1 VSMSSQG
8 PGWWQA
14 SDGRWYPPEQ
24 HPSVAAP
31 PSPPPV
37 APPTWTPPSAPVGP
51 PTAPPASAPPAYGQP
66 GTPTAPSASIP
77 PAYGQ
82 PGPPPGF
89 SSPTTRRSGPRWGL
103 WIGLAVVVA
112 VLFGGAVV
120 WMLAATSEDRA
131 ADDPAVSVQSEAFQG
146 DTSVYDLTV
155 GDCFDD
161 PTMLSDELV
170 EVESVDSVDC
180 DEPHGAEVY
189 AVVELPQGD
198 GAPFPGDTEVAKAA
212 DELCLAEFDGYVG
225 AAYEDSALYYNY
237 YLPIEESWAE
247 GDRMVTCLLL
257 DFDGA
262 PLTGSME
269 DSGR

>member
-1 VSMSSQG
+1 MSMSSQG

-24 HPSVAAP
+24 HPSAAAP
-31 PSPPPV
+31 VAPPPVVSPPPV
-37 APPTWTPPSAPVGP
+37 
-51 PTAPPASAPPAYGQP
+51 
-66 GTPTAPSASIP
+66 P

-89 SSPTTRRSGPRWGL
+89 SSPTPRRSGPRWGL

-120 WMLAATSEDRA
+120 WMLAATSDDDA
-131 ADDPAVSVQSEAFQG
+131 ADDPSASVQSEAFQG

-198 GAPFPGDTEVAKAA
+198 GAPFPGDTEVAEAA